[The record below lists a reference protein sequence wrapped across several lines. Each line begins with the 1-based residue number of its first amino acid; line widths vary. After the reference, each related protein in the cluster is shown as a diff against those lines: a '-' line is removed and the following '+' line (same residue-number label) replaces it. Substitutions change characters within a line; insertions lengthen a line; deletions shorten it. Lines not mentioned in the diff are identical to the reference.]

1 MLWFWTWL
9 NLIGNQGFNLVF
21 ILHEKNIELSL
32 LMPTRTLCSKENN
45 NTFIFAL
52 QMDAYRFAL
61 LAHVDCIEVDVS
73 RSLDGALF
81 ALHDRYILSPPLL
94 KIYQYFN

>member
-1 MLWFWTWL
+1 MLWFQTWL
-9 NLIGNQGFNLVF
+9 NLIWNQRFNLLF
-21 ILHEKNIELSL
+21 ILREKNIKMSLS
-32 LMPTRTLCSKENN
+32 MPTRTLCSKENN
-45 NTFIFAL
+45 NAFFFAL

-61 LAHVDCIEVDVS
+61 LSHVDCIEVDVS

-81 ALHDRYILSPPLL
+81 ALHDWYILSPLL